1 MFGRQWW
8 YPWLAILFSPHS
20 PSGGWGDAVW
30 ELGPLAGL
38 PAPGAPNRSHGGG
51 GGEPLGLGALS
62 WG

>member
-38 PAPGAPNRSHGGG
+38 PLRGPPIAHTA
-51 GGEPLGLGALS
+51 GEAGSPSA
-62 WG
+62 WVP